1 MVFVTPFILI
11 NLELLYFHSLCIHL
25 IIIAF
30 TVLFVLSYALFLLV
44 YDRFSSGGKIT
55 VQTNKDLLYNTRN
68 STQYSVIIY
77 IRK

>member
-1 MVFVTPFILI
+1 MIFVTPFILI
-11 NLELLYFHSLCIHL
+11 NLELLHVHILCIHL

-30 TVLFVLSYALFLLV
+30 LLLFVLFYVLFLLV
-44 YDRFSSGGKIT
+44 YDRFSSSGKIT
-55 VQTNKDLLYNTRN
+55 VQTNKDLLYNTWN